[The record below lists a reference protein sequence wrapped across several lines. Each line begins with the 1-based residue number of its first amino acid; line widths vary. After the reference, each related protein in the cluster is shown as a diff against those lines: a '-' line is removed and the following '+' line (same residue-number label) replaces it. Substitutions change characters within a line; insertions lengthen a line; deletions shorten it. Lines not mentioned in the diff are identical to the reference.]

1 MAGVCVVTYY
11 KQTEVEVVVVE
22 VVVDFI
28 QLGW

>member
-22 VVVDFI
+22 VVDFI